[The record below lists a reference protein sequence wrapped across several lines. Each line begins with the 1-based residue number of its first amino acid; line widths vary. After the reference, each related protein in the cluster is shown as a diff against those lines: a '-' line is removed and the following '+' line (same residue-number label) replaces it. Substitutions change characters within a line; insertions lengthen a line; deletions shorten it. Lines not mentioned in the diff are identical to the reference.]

1 MALGQRGMLLP
12 RAEAASQPLRRLR
25 HLRARFS
32 AELEKEGR
40 FDSGWLLTV
49 IALGAWRSR
58 PHVLMYAVSL
68 EHQGRGRAIRKELQG
83 AFMKGGKVIFT
94 EGVAFMLARS
104 EGGRCIADDS
114 IDHPFWRL
122 LVRGHPFDSQ
132 LPGVERRPLPKGKGV
147 SP

>member
-1 MALGQRGMLLP
+1 MRAGLS
-12 RAEAASQPLRRLR
+12 AEAKR
-25 HLRARFS
+25 
-32 AELEKEGR
+32 EGQS
-40 FDSGWLLTV
+40 DSGWLLTV
-49 IALGAWRSR
+49 MVGAWPEPFS
-58 PHVLMYAVSL
+58 VLMYADSL
-68 EHQGRGRAIRKELQG
+68 EHQGRGRAIREELQG

-94 EGVAFMLARS
+94 EGVAFMLARG

-132 LPGVERRPLPKGKGV
+132 LPGVERRPLPEGKGV

>member
-1 MALGQRGMLLP
+1 M
-12 RAEAASQPLRRLR
+12 
-25 HLRARFS
+25 
-32 AELEKEGR
+32 
-40 FDSGWLLTV
+40 
-49 IALGAWRSR
+49 
-58 PHVLMYAVSL
+58 LMYAVSL

-94 EGVAFMLARS
+94 EGVAFMLARG

-132 LPGVERRPLPKGKGV
+132 LPGVERRPLPEGKGV
-147 SP
+147 SPSSVAGPGRKLGNDLPQDQEIEFG